1 MTPTKYLLYVH
12 FWIFLVKKS
21 WFQKGERGSFV
32 FVFVNA
38 FIFVFVV
45 FLFAIVLLNY
55 TCPN

>member
-12 FWIFLVKKS
+12 FWIFLVQNS

-32 FVFVNA
+32 FVFVYA